1 MTIFNFESVWTVEA
15 QIDYDLGFRLRV
27 PFACVS
33 NPLYIHQKKK
43 NQQWAIRYLL
53 SVNYARAHSGIK
65 PTIRSMHVHY
75 PLIIMG

>member
-33 NPLYIHQKKK
+33 NPLYIQKKK
-43 NQQWAIRYLL
+43 KKIINGLYAIYCRLIMHGL
-53 SVNYARAHSGIK
+53 IRA
-65 PTIRSMHVHY
+65 
-75 PLIIMG
+75 